1 MTGTN
6 KLIFIIVL
14 YLLASLVLSALYLET
29 RDAGWLVRHL
39 RWTYLVWCLL
49 GPLSAAQYGWNG
61 LAPIWQQ
68 LWTFL
73 ASGLVILP
81 FLSLPLWFKGRIATH
96 LCEVGFLLWILFVTF
111 LFGTS
116 NLDVQFDRLI
126 AVAVD
131 LR

>member
-1 MTGTN
+1 MTGTK
-6 KLIFIIVL
+6 KLIFIIFLYLATSLGLSVL
-14 YLLASLVLSALYLET
+14 YLEA
-29 RDAGWLVRHL
+29 RDAGWLVGHL
-39 RWTYLVWCLL
+39 RWTYLVWSFL
-49 GPLSAAQYGWNG
+49 GPLSAAQCGWNG

-68 LWTFL
+68 LLTFL
-73 ASGLVILP
+73 AGGLVILP